1 MADSTTGLGVP
12 RERHRAWSLGGALS
26 HTWTPSPR
34 LHLLPVCTWD
44 PRFLALEERLGFG
57 FRHLPYLSRLC
68 PVTCPP
74 CWAFSSNQ
82 RSLPHAVPLLS
93 WAQPG
98 LSLRPPPPA
107 PRLLDSRLLRLATL
121 LAPAPGGRIAV
132 CASFCPLSSFR
143 FPWLGLLPIP
153 KAACTLG
160 LQSSQRSV
168 PAPLFR
174 LARIMFR
181 EVPSR
186 GVTLEPSIF
195 LESRPPAHPAILP

>member
-1 MADSTTGLGVP
+1 MTMADSTTGLGVP

-107 PRLLDSRLLRLATL
+107 FWTRGCSGWPHFWPQHQEAGL
-121 LAPAPGGRIAV
+121 P

-174 LARIMFR
+174 LARIMFH

>member
-57 FRHLPYLSRLC
+57 FRHLPYLSRLR

-98 LSLRPPPPA
+98 LSLRPPPPTPPPSGLEA
-107 PRLLDSRLLRLATL
+107 AQVGHTSGPSTRRQDCRAQVSALSPHSESLGLGFSPFRRRLAPWGSRAHRGRCL
-121 LAPAPGGRIAV
+121 LHYFAWPESCFVKSPAG
-132 CASFCPLSSFR
+132 
-143 FPWLGLLPIP
+143 
-153 KAACTLG
+153 
-160 LQSSQRSV
+160 
-168 PAPLFR
+168 
-174 LARIMFR
+174 
-181 EVPSR
+181 E
-186 GVTLEPSIF
+186 
-195 LESRPPAHPAILP
+195 

>member
-12 RERHRAWSLGGALS
+12 GERHRAWSLGGALS

-107 PRLLDSRLLRLATL
+107 PRFLDSRLLRLATL

-132 CASFCPLSSFR
+132 RKFLPSLLIQIPLAWASPHSEGGLHPGAPELTEVGACSTIS
-143 FPWLGLLPIP
+143 LG
-153 KAACTLG
+153 
-160 LQSSQRSV
+160 QNHVS
-168 PAPLFR
+168 
-174 LARIMFR
+174 
-181 EVPSR
+181 
-186 GVTLEPSIF
+186 
-195 LESRPPAHPAILP
+195 